1 MTPAECEEW
10 REMASEAIT
19 VAEYW
24 KERACAAKRR
34 ARIWK
39 AAAKRQ
45 RAGWRG
51 AFTALERSQA
61 RFHTYRKREAK
72 Q

>member
-1 MTPAECEEW
+1 
-10 REMASEAIT
+10 MAGEAIT

-24 KERACAAKRR
+24 KERACAAERR
-34 ARIWK
+34 ARVWK
-39 AAAKRQ
+39 TAAKRQ

-61 RFHTYRKREAK
+61 RFRAYRAK
-72 Q
+72 EVTK